1 MSVYESPLGQRTI
14 DDAEPDAA
22 ERLAKVKA
30 VTGGVPNMYGN
41 LANSPGLFAS
51 YMDGMAHLRQGS
63 GFSAVELDVIFL
75 TASRH
80 FECHYCMA
88 AHSFL
93 ADRVSKAPAA
103 VVDAIRDDEPI
114 PDERLAALAAFTKT
128 MLTSQ
133 GHPSSDDVAAF
144 AEAGFTDGQVLEVI
158 LAIAMKTISNWSN
171 HVFDT
176 PVDDMFSGRV
186 WSPPEPEVPE
196 GAQEKT

>member
-1 MSVYESPLGQRTI
+1 MPAYTSPLPSRAI
-14 DDAEPDAA
+14 EDAEPDAD

-30 VTGGVPNMYGN
+30 ATGRVPNMYGN
-41 LANSPGLFAS
+41 LANLPGLFAS
-51 YMDGMAHLRQGS
+51 YLDGMAYLRHGS

-93 ADRVSKAPAA
+93 ADRVSEAPTE
-103 VVDAIRDDEPI
+103 VVDAIGGDDPV
-114 PDERLAALAAFTKT
+114 PDAHLAALAEFTKT
-128 MLTSQ
+128 MLTTQ
-133 GHPSSDDVAAF
+133 GHPSEDDMAAF
-144 AEAGFTDGQVLEVI
+144 TAAGYTDRQALELI
-158 LAIAMKTISNWSN
+158 LAIAMKAIINWSN

-186 WSPPEPEVPE
+186 WSPPEPV
-196 GAQEKT
+196 